1 MQLAAAPREAN
12 GARAIR
18 NPYTRETVGWVADCS
33 PADVERALVSAS
45 SYDGHLTADRR
56 ARLLARLADA
66 LECEKPR
73 FQALITDEA
82 GLCVRDAAVEVERS
96 IANLR
101 LAAAET
107 QRLDGEAL
115 RYTKGG
121 ADKMALTLYEPV
133 GVIAVITPFNRPLNQ
148 VVVKVAPAVAA
159 NNAVVLKPSEKT
171 PLSALAFAELFAS
184 VGFPPE
190 MLSLVTGDPQQVGEA
205 LVTSPL
211 VDMVAFTGSVRV
223 GESVAQRAG
232 MKKLLLELGGN
243 DPLFV
248 LEDADLALA
257 AKLAAD
263 GALATAGQACRAVK
277 RIIVMDSVADAFA
290 HALVETVAR
299 KRWGDPYD
307 PATEVGPL
315 IDEAAAI
322 EVERRCNAAVDDG
335 AWLLHGGRRDGAL
348 LQPIVLD
355 HVDSSSML
363 VAQETFGPV
372 APIIRV
378 GSLDEALAV
387 ANGTPYGLQAGV
399 VTRDATAFLRIARE
413 LRVGGVA
420 LLDGPNFDSPFIPFG
435 GVKKSGLGREG
446 VRFAMREMSVLKTV
460 VVPWSGMF
468 ASTPSP
474 TG

>member
-1 MQLAAAPREAN
+1 MQLSTAPRAASD
-12 GARAIR
+12 GRAIR
-18 NPYTRETVGWVADCS
+18 NPYTGETVGWVADCTV
-33 PADVERALVSAS
+33 ADVERALVTAS
-45 SYDGHLTADRR
+45 SYDRSLSGEQR

-66 LECEKPR
+66 LERDKQR
-73 FQALITDEA
+73 FRALITDEA
-82 GLCVRDAAVEVERS
+82 GMCVKDAAVEVERS
-96 IANLR
+96 IGNLR
-101 LAAAET
+101 LAAAEA

-115 RYTKGG
+115 RYSKGG
-121 ADKMALTLYEPV
+121 VDKLALTLHEPA

-171 PLSALAFAELFAS
+171 PLSALAFAELFHAA
-184 VGFPPE
+184 GFPRE
-190 MLSLVTGDPQQVGEA
+190 MLTVVTGDPRLIGDTLIA
-205 LVTSPL
+205 SPL
-211 VDMVAFTGSVRV
+211 VDIVSFTGSVRT
-223 GESVAQRAG
+223 GESVAQRTG

-277 RIIVMDSVADAFA
+277 RIIVMDAVADAFA
-290 HALVETVAR
+290 HALVDAVAR
-299 KRWGDPYD
+299 KRWGNPYD
-307 PATEVGPL
+307 PETDVGPL
-315 IDEAAAI
+315 IDEAAAV
-322 EVERRCNAAVDDG
+322 EVERRCNSAVDEG
-335 AWLLHGGRRDGAL
+335 ASLLHGGRRDGAL
-348 LQPIVLD
+348 LAPIVLD
-355 HVDSSSML
+355 HVDPRSAL
-363 VAQETFGPV
+363 VAEETFGPV
-372 APIIRV
+372 APIVRA
-378 GSLDEALAV
+378 GSLDEAIAI

-413 LRVGGVA
+413 LHVGGVA

-460 VVPWSGMF
+460 VLPWGSML
-468 ASTPSP
+468 ASTSSP
-474 TG
+474 PG

>member
-1 MQLAAAPREAN
+1 MQLSVKPCEAD

-18 NPYTRETVGWVADCS
+18 NPYTHETVGWVADCTA
-33 PADVERALVSAS
+33 ADAERALVAAS
-45 SYDGHLTADRR
+45 SYDRRLTAEQR
-56 ARLLARLADA
+56 ARLLARLAGE
-66 LECEKPR
+66 LENAKQR
-73 FQALITDEA
+73 FAALITDEA
-82 GLCVRDAAVEVERS
+82 GLCVKDAAIEVDRA

-101 LAAAET
+101 LAAAEA

-115 RYTKGG
+115 RYSKGG
-121 ADKMALTLYEPV
+121 ADKLAITLHEPA

-190 MLSLVTGDPQQVGEA
+190 MLGVVTGDPHV
-205 LVTSPL
+205 LSDVLISSPL
-211 VDMVAFTGSVRV
+211 VDVISFTGSVRI

-263 GALATAGQACRAVK
+263 GAVATAGQACRAVK
-277 RIIVMDSVADAFA
+277 RIIVMESVADAFA
-290 HALVETVAR
+290 HALVEAVAR
-299 KRWGDPYD
+299 KRYGDPYD
-307 PATEVGPL
+307 PTTDVGPV
-315 IDEAAAI
+315 IDEPAAV
-322 EVERRCNAAVDDG
+322 EVERRCARAVDDG
-335 AWLLHGGRRDGAL
+335 AWLLWGGRRDGAL
-348 LQPIVLD
+348 LQPTVLD
-355 HVDSSSML
+355 HVDPRSTL

-372 APIIRV
+372 APIVRV
-378 GSLDEALAV
+378 GGLDEAIAT

-413 LRVGGVA
+413 LHVGGVA

-460 VVPWSGMF
+460 VLPWSDML
-468 ASTPSP
+468 ANTIPLP
-474 TG
+474 P